1 MRSYWAMLVRDRV
14 ALAAAAFLAL
24 VVIVSFGGY
33 AVLGDRASLQDLLA
47 RNRPPFSLE
56 HGWSYVLG
64 SDVLGRSV
72 LYRLVEAGSTS
83 LSLSMSAAFLA
94 ALIGA
99 SLGIAAG
106 YRGGWF
112 DALAMRLADVILSF
126 PLLLIAIL
134 FLYILEP
141 RAGNIVV
148 LLVIGRLPLYLRV
161 TRAETLE
168 VRKRLFI
175 DAARCLGAS
184 GWRLCTREIAPV
196 VAPTVLTLVAL
207 DVGLLMLLESALSF
221 LGIGLQPPAVSWGG
235 MVSDGRRFIASA
247 WWLSFFP
254 GLAIFL
260 VALCCNVFSNWLRL
274 ANDPMQ
280 RWRLEKTPAATVPA

>member
-106 YRGGWF
+106 YR
-112 DALAMRLADVILSF
+112 
-126 PLLLIAIL
+126 AICASPA
-134 FLYILEP
+134 P
-141 RAGNIVV
+141 R
-148 LLVIGRLPLYLRV
+148 RSR
-161 TRAETLE
+161 
-168 VRKRLFI
+168 
-175 DAARCLGAS
+175 
-184 GWRLCTREIAPV
+184 
-196 VAPTVLTLVAL
+196 
-207 DVGLLMLLESALSF
+207 
-221 LGIGLQPPAVSWGG
+221 
-235 MVSDGRRFIASA
+235 
-247 WWLSFFP
+247 
-254 GLAIFL
+254 
-260 VALCCNVFSNWLRL
+260 
-274 ANDPMQ
+274 
-280 RWRLEKTPAATVPA
+280 